1 MESKI
6 KKVLVVSLRAGAGHV
21 KAAEALAQAIKKNK
35 KDIIVENI
43 DFLDYSNILSKK
55 FYSQLY
61 IDVVKY
67 TPDFYAWLYK
77 NVKPASTSFRLIFDR
92 INAQEFKKKVFD
104 FSPDLIICTHFVA
117 ANLLTYWREKNGLK
131 YKVWLVV
138 TDFEAH
144 KLWLDKR
151 VDAYFVAID
160 LVKKQLVKWGINEK
174 IIHVTGIPI
183 NEKFTKN
190 YNKTE
195 IKKKLGLE
203 NIFTIAVFSGG
214 FGMGPVEKI
223 IKSILKMT
231 DKFQLIITVGK
242 NKELFGRVKKAA
254 KSSDKKV
261 FIYGFINNMEEMMV
275 AADIIV
281 SKPGGLTVSES
292 MAMGSPLL
300 VSNPIPG
307 QEEAN
312 SRYLLEHKAGMRADT
327 PKEITRAL
335 GAILKNKEIL
345 LKLSSNMKKIAKPE
359 AADKII
365 EFIK

>member
-1 MESKI
+1 M
-6 KKVLVVSLRAGAGHV
+6 KKVLVVSLRAGVGHV
-21 KAAEALAQAIKKNK
+21 KAAEAIERAIKKNK

-77 NVKPASTSFRLIFDR
+77 NVKTASTSFRLIFDR
-92 INAQEFKKKVFD
+92 INAQKFKQEVLK

-117 ANLLTYWREKNGLK
+117 ANLLTYWREKNNLN

-151 VDAYFVAID
+151 VDAYFVAVD
-160 LVKKQLVKWGINEK
+160 FVKKQLIKWGINEK
-174 IIHVTGIPI
+174 AIHVTGIPI
-183 NEKFTKN
+183 NEKFTKT
-190 YNKTE
+190 YDKEKTR
-195 IKKKLGLE
+195 KKLKIK
-203 NIFTIAVFSGG
+203 NIFTIDVFSGG

-223 IKSILKMT
+223 IQSILKIK
-231 DKFQLIITVGK
+231 DDFQIMIITGR
-242 NKELFGRVKKAA
+242 NKELYKRMNELA
-254 KSSDKKV
+254 KTSDKK
-261 FIYGFINNMEEMMV
+261 ILTYGFVDNIEELMT
-275 AADIIV
+275 AADIIITK
-281 SKPGGLTVSES
+281 SGGLTVSES
-292 MAMGSPLL
+292 MAMGSALL
-300 VSNPIPG
+300 ISNPIPG

-312 SRYLLEHKAGMRADT
+312 SRYLLEHKAALRADS
-327 PKEITRAL
+327 PAKITEAL
-335 GAILKNKEIL
+335 KKILNNKDIL
-345 LKLSSNMKKIAKPE
+345 LKLSSNMKKIAQPV
-359 AADKII
+359 AAKKII